1 MNTVRQTRWFLAL
14 LRCLLVGT
22 VIDSSSPSS
31 IARSRS
37 VISTV
42 GNQAVLPCN
51 WKSRLG
57 EEAPP
62 TCHIQWTT
70 PADTVFELRGEHKW
84 QAEEFE
90 GRVEVP
96 EESLG
101 SGDCS
106 LIISDVQI
114 GDAGRYES
122 FMVVD
127 GVKSTKT
134 RVFIQSVKLS
144 VFDHK
149 SLQSRGPGEDL
160 VLDLYTQHSLR
171 VVFQSRSQPHH
182 RLEKKTFHFVLFCV
196 AVMNTGV
203 SRGRWRTLS
212 LVFVPLLHRN
222 SSQWSDLWMRGDEDS
237 HRLEKHPEKEQLTV
251 KRLHSSDEG
260 TYKVLDEYGLA
271 VSTVQLAVEES
282 STARRVHVVLDHQ
295 TPAGDAARSSCSA
308 LLLFWSLLVTSLQ
321 TLHLL

>member
-1 MNTVRQTRWFLAL
+1 MVEKHDASL
-14 LRCLLVGT
+14 LP
-22 VIDSSSPSS
+22 DSSSPSS

-144 VFDHK
+144 VFGPFYPLSYFLCSSSSSFPRLDP
-149 SLQSRGPGEDL
+149 SLLSSRLFSRLLFLSFLFVVL
-160 VLDLYTQHSLR
+160 VLCRQLR
-171 VVFQSRSQPHH
+171 HHVPMLSVRLSGFQFPS
-182 RLEKKTFHFVLFCV
+182 F
-196 AVMNTGV
+196 
-203 SRGRWRTLS
+203 
-212 LVFVPLLHRN
+212 
-222 SSQWSDLWMRGDEDS
+222 
-237 HRLEKHPEKEQLTV
+237 
-251 KRLHSSDEG
+251 LHS
-260 TYKVLDEYGLA
+260 TFN
-271 VSTVQLAVEES
+271 
-282 STARRVHVVLDHQ
+282 
-295 TPAGDAARSSCSA
+295 
-308 LLLFWSLLVTSLQ
+308 LFSYNLISLFP
-321 TLHLL
+321 HYY

>member
-31 IARSRS
+31 ISRS

-160 VLDLYTQHSLR
+160 VLDLYTHHSSR
-171 VVFQSRSQPHH
+171 VVFQS
-182 RLEKKTFHFVLFCV
+182 
-196 AVMNTGV
+196 
-203 SRGRWRTLS
+203 
-212 LVFVPLLHRN
+212 RN